1 MAYEEYLICGISA
14 SKLSGLR
21 RCMGACPSALKGYYG
36 TKECQRLD
44 WKRHKLVC
52 RADAAATDAAA
63 LPPPAHSEEED
74 FNLRRAAGVLLSP
87 LHPGVWWEFIPL
99 PSQTAGFG
107 DGWKVVY
114 SIDMGVA
121 RSPGVPRRVSATS
134 MGLGQLKHIR
144 YHLNPIRF

>member
-1 MAYEEYLICGISA
+1 M
-14 SKLSGLR
+14 R
-21 RCMGACPSALKGYYG
+21 RRRPTHLAPPAHATS
-36 TKECQRLD
+36 QD
-44 WKRHKLVC
+44 WKRHNLVC
-52 RADAAATDAAA
+52 RADAAATEVAA
-63 LPPPAHSEEED
+63 LPPPAYSEEED
-74 FNLRRAAGVLLSP
+74 FNINLRRAAGVLLPP

-134 MGLGQLKHIR
+134 MGPGQLKHIR
-144 YHLNPIRF
+144 YHLNPSGPFASESQLCVQFGYTLEIGLR